1 MPGNVP
7 AMFGNVL
14 AMFRNT
20 CYKNV
25 LNIKMT
31 EKKQEYVFNAV
42 LKKRSL

>member
-25 LNIKMT
+25 LNIK
-31 EKKQEYVFNAV
+31 ND
-42 LKKRSL
+42 